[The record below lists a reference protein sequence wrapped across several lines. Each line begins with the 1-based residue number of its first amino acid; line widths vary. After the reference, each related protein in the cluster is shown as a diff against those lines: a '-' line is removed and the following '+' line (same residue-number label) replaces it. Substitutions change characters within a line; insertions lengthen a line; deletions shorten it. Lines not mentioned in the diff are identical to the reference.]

1 MQPSSVEEATRIVV
15 SNGTGVVFGI
25 FTDVAS
31 AYAAASVYG
40 KVTRTVVR
48 EPLELFSEEPLE
60 LCSEVS
66 LKSLECM
73 LQRPSMDE
81 SFGEVWGDH

>member
-1 MQPSSVEEATRIVV
+1 MMQPSSVEESTGIVV

-48 EPLELFSEEPLE
+48 EPLEPFPEEPLE
-60 LCSEVS
+60 LCSEGS

-73 LQRPSMDE
+73 LQRPVH
-81 SFGEVWGDH
+81 G